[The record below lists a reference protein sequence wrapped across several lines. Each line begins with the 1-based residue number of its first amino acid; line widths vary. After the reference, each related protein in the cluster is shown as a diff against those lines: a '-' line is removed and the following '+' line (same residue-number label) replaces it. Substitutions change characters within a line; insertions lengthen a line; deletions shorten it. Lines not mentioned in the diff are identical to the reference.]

1 MGDECA
7 YCLVGSWPALSPP
20 SSAGAVLGR
29 STPRMT
35 FSEIPPPVELVP
47 GQDEPEIVCRP
58 PGPSSRSWLVR
69 HAHRAAPMG
78 PKPRHE
84 PGDLRAPP
92 AGIVYASAKGSNVV
106 DVDSNRYVDLAAG
119 FGAMLLGHSHP
130 SVLRMLDFQSRR
142 LLMALG
148 DVFPADAK
156 IALLERLAALSPAA
170 NARVI
175 LGQSGADA
183 ITAALK
189 SALLFSG
196 KPGVIAFA
204 GAYHGLS
211 YAPLAACGLRE
222 SYRAPFAEQLNPH
235 VRFFD
240 YPAQA
245 SDLDRVLTRVR
256 AALAEGTVGAVLVEP
271 ILGRGGVVVPPSEFL
286 PELGRLA
293 GESGALIIADEIW
306 TGLGRS
312 GKMLHSLAPEFTPDL
327 LCLGKGLGGGLPISA
342 VVGRGEVLEAWR
354 RDAEV
359 VHTSTFAGNALAC
372 GAALATLDVISREHL
387 PERASSVGSRLLA
400 NLQTRLG
407 RFSKATVRGA
417 GLMIAIDLGARPG
430 RASQLAVR
438 LLERGYITSTGGGG
452 REVLV
457 LTPPLT
463 IAESLLDGFV
473 DALEL
478 SLGTLDT

>member
-1 MGDECA
+1 
-7 YCLVGSWPALSPP
+7 
-20 SSAGAVLGR
+20 
-29 STPRMT
+29 
-35 FSEIPPPVELVP
+35 
-47 GQDEPEIVCRP
+47 
-58 PGPSSRSWLVR
+58 
-69 HAHRAAPMG
+69 MG

-92 AGIVYASAKGSNVV
+92 AGIVYASAKGSNVI

-130 SVLRMLDFQSRR
+130 SILRVLDFQAHR

-156 IALLERLAALSPAA
+156 IALLERLAALHPDP

-189 SALLFSG
+189 SALLFTG
-196 KPGVIAFA
+196 KPGVIAFG

-211 YAPLAACGLRE
+211 HAPLAACGLRE
-222 SYRAPFAEQLNPH
+222 SYRTPFVEQLNPH
-235 VRFFD
+235 VRFVD

-245 SDLDRVLTRVR
+245 TDLDRVLTQIRT
-256 AALAEGTVGAVLVEP
+256 ALAEGPVGAILVEP
-271 ILGRGGVVVPPSEFL
+271 ILGRGGVVVPPPEFL
-286 PELGRLA
+286 PELGKLA
-293 GESGALIIADEIW
+293 RAASALVIADEIW

-312 GKMLHSLAPEFTPDL
+312 GKMLYSLGAEFTPDL

-342 VVGRGEVLEAWR
+342 MVGRGELLEAWR

-372 GAALATLDVISREHL
+372 SAALATLDVISRERL
-387 PERASSVGSRLLA
+387 AERAAAMGAQLLTTLKARLS
-400 NLQTRLG
+400 

-417 GLMIAIDLGARPG
+417 GLMIAIDLGDRPG
-430 RASQLAVR
+430 RATQLASR
-438 LLERGYITSTGGGG
+438 LLQQGYISSTGGGR

-473 DALEL
+473 NALEL
-478 SLGTLDT
+478 SLGTLDA

>member
-1 MGDECA
+1 M
-7 YCLVGSWPALSPP
+7 S
-20 SSAGAVLGR
+20 
-29 STPRMT
+29 
-35 FSEIPPPVELVP
+35 FSEIPPPLEVEP
-47 GQDEPEIVCRP
+47 GQDEPKILSRP

-78 PKPRHE
+78 PKPRHA

-92 AGIVYASAKGSNVV
+92 AGIVYASAKGSNVI
-106 DVDSNRYVDLAAG
+106 DVDSNRYVDFAAG

-130 SVLRMLDFQSRR
+130 SVLRMLDFQSHR

-156 IALLERLAALSPAA
+156 IALVERLAALHPDP

-196 KPGVIAFA
+196 KPGVIAFG

-211 YAPLAACGLRE
+211 HAPLAACGLRE

-235 VRFFD
+235 VRFVD
-240 YPAQA
+240 YPTRAT
-245 SDLDRVLTRVR
+245 DLDRVLSEVR
-256 AALAEGTVGAVLVEP
+256 SALLDGAVGAILVEP
-271 ILGRGGVVVPPSEFL
+271 ILGRGGVVVPPPEFL
-286 PELGRLA
+286 PELGKLA
-293 GESGALIIADEIW
+293 RASGALVIADEIW

-312 GKMLHSLAPEFTPDL
+312 GKMLYSHSPEFVPDL
-327 LCLGKGLGGGLPISA
+327 SCLGKGLGGGLPISA
-342 VVGRGEVLEAWR
+342 VIGRGQVLEAWR

-372 GAALATLDVISREHL
+372 GTALATLDVISRERL
-387 PERASSVGSRLLA
+387 PERAASVGGQLLET
-400 NLQTRLG
+400 LRTRLG

-417 GLMIAIDLGARPG
+417 GLMIAIDLGDRPG
-430 RASQLAVR
+430 RATQLAVR
-438 LLERGYITSTGGGG
+438 LLERGYITSTGGGQ

-463 IAESLLDGFV
+463 IAEPLLAGFV
-473 DALEL
+473 DAIEL
-478 SLGTLDT
+478 SLGILGA

>member
-1 MGDECA
+1 M
-7 YCLVGSWPALSPP
+7 S
-20 SSAGAVLGR
+20 
-29 STPRMT
+29 
-35 FSEIPPPVELVP
+35 FSEIPPPLEVEP
-47 GQDEPEIVCRP
+47 GQDEPKILSRP

-69 HAHRAAPMG
+69 HAHRTAPMG
-78 PKPRHE
+78 PKPRHA

-92 AGIVYASAKGSNVV
+92 GGIVYASAKGSNVI
-106 DVDSNRYVDLAAG
+106 DVDSNRYVDFAAG

-130 SVLRMLDFQSRR
+130 SVLRMLDFQSHR

-156 IALLERLAALSPAA
+156 VALLERLASLHPDP

-175 LGQSGADA
+175 LGQAGADA

-189 SALLFSG
+189 SALLFTG
-196 KPGVIAFA
+196 KPGVIAFG

-211 YAPLAACGLRE
+211 HAPLAACGLRE

-235 VRFFD
+235 VRFAD

-245 SDLDRVLTRVR
+245 SDLDRVLSQVQS
-256 AALAEGTVGAVLVEP
+256 ALADGTVGAILVEP
-271 ILGRGGVVVPPSEFL
+271 ILGRGGVIVPPSEFL
-286 PELGRLA
+286 PELGKLA
-293 GESGALIIADEIW
+293 RASSALVIADEIW

-312 GKMLHSLAPEFTPDL
+312 GKMLYSLSPEFTPDL
-327 LCLGKGLGGGLPISA
+327 LCLGKGLGGGVPISA
-342 VVGRGEVLEAWR
+342 LVGRGEVLEAWR

-372 GAALATLDVISREHL
+372 GAALATLDVISRERL
-387 PERASSVGSRLLA
+387 PERAASVGEQLLA
-400 NLQTRLG
+400 TLKTRLS
-407 RFSKATVRGA
+407 RFSKASVRGA
-417 GLMIAIDLGARPG
+417 GLMIAIDLGDRPG
-430 RASQLAVR
+430 RATQLAVR
-438 LLERGYITSTGGGG
+438 LLERGYITSTGGGR

-463 IAESLLDGFV
+463 IAESLLAGFV
-473 DALEL
+473 DSLEL
-478 SLGTLDT
+478 SLGLLGA

>member
-1 MGDECA
+1 M
-7 YCLVGSWPALSPP
+7 S
-20 SSAGAVLGR
+20 
-29 STPRMT
+29 
-35 FSEIPPPVELVP
+35 FSEIPPPVEVEP
-47 GQDEPEIVCRP
+47 GQDEPEILSRP

-92 AGIVYASAKGSNVV
+92 AGIVYASAKGSNVI
-106 DVDSNRYVDLAAG
+106 DVDSNRYVDFAAG

-130 SVLRMLDFQSRR
+130 SVLRMLDFQSHR

-156 IALLERLAALSPAA
+156 IALLERLAALHPDP

-189 SALLFSG
+189 SALLFTG
-196 KPGVIAFA
+196 KPGVLAFN

-222 SYRAPFAEQLNPH
+222 SYRTPFVEQLNPH
-235 VRFFD
+235 VRFVD
-240 YPAQA
+240 YPSQA
-245 SDLDRVLTRVR
+245 SELDRVLTQVR
-256 AALAEGTVGAVLVEP
+256 SALADGSVGAILVEP
-271 ILGRGGVVVPPSEFL
+271 ILGRGGVVVPPAEFL
-286 PELGRLA
+286 PELGKAARD
-293 GESGALIIADEIW
+293 SGALIIADEIW

-312 GKMLHSLAPEFTPDL
+312 GKMLYSSSSEFTPDL

-342 VVGRGEVLEAWR
+342 VVGRGTVLEAWR

-372 GAALATLDVISREHL
+372 GAAIATLDVISREHL
-387 PERASSVGSRLLA
+387 PQRAASVGGQLLSS
-400 NLQTRLG
+400 LQTRLA

-417 GLMIAIDLGARPG
+417 GMMIAIDLGDRPG
-430 RASQLAVR
+430 RATQLAIR
-438 LLERGYITSTGGGG
+438 LLERGYITSTGGGR
-452 REVLV
+452 REILV

-463 IAESLLDGFV
+463 MAESLLTSFV
-473 DALEL
+473 DALDL
-478 SLGTLDT
+478 SIGMLGA

>member
-1 MGDECA
+1 M
-7 YCLVGSWPALSPP
+7 S
-20 SSAGAVLGR
+20 
-29 STPRMT
+29 
-35 FSEIPPPVELVP
+35 FSEIPPPIEIEP
-47 GQDEPEIVCRP
+47 GQDEPEILSRP

-69 HAHRAAPMG
+69 HAYRAAPMG

-92 AGIVYASAKGSNVV
+92 AGIVYASAKGSNVI

-119 FGAMLLGHSHP
+119 FGALLLGHSHP
-130 SVLRMLDFQSRR
+130 SILRMLDFQSRR

-156 IALLERLAALSPAA
+156 IALIERLAALHPDPQ
-170 NARVI
+170 ARVI

-183 ITAALK
+183 VTAALK
-189 SALLFSG
+189 SALLFTG
-196 KPGVIAFA
+196 KPGVVAFSS
-204 GAYHGLS
+204 AYHGLS

-222 SYRAPFAEQLNPH
+222 SYRAPFSAQLNPH
-235 VRFFD
+235 VEFAD

-245 SDLDRVLTRVR
+245 ADLDRTLSTVR
-256 AALAEGTVGAVLVEP
+256 AALAAGEVGAILVEP
-271 ILGRGGVVVPPSEFL
+271 ILGRGGVIVPPPEFL
-286 PELGRLA
+286 PELGKLA
-293 GESGALIIADEIW
+293 REFGALCIADEIW

-312 GKMLHSLAPEFTPDL
+312 GKMLYSAGPEFTPDL

-342 VVGRGEVLEAWR
+342 LVGRGAVLEAWR

-372 GAALATLDVISREHL
+372 SAALATLDVISREHL
-387 PERASSVGSRLLA
+387 PERASAVGERLLSTLRA
-400 NLQTRLG
+400 RLA

-417 GLMIAIDLGARPG
+417 GLMIAIDLGDRPG
-430 RASQLAVR
+430 RATQLAAR
-438 LLERGYITSTGGGG
+438 LIERGYITSTGGGR

-463 IAESLLDGFV
+463 LAEPLLAGFV
-473 DALEL
+473 DALSL
-478 SLGTLDT
+478 SLGALDT

>member
-1 MGDECA
+1 M
-7 YCLVGSWPALSPP
+7 S
-20 SSAGAVLGR
+20 
-29 STPRMT
+29 
-35 FSEIPPPVELVP
+35 FSEIPPPVEVEP
-47 GQDEPEIVCRP
+47 GQDEPKILSRP

-78 PKPRHE
+78 PKPAHQ

-92 AGIVYASAKGSNVV
+92 AGIVYASAKGSNVI
-106 DVDSNRYVDLAAG
+106 DVDSNRYVDFAAG

-130 SVLRMLDFQSRR
+130 SVLRMLDFQSHR

-156 IALLERLAALSPAA
+156 IALIERLAALHPDPK
-170 NARVI
+170 ARVI

-183 ITAALK
+183 VTAALK
-189 SALLFSG
+189 SAVLFTG
-196 KPGVIAFA
+196 KPGVIAFG

-211 YAPLAACGLRE
+211 HAPLAACGLRE

-235 VRFFD
+235 VRFAD
-240 YPAQA
+240 YPAEAQ
-245 SDLDRVLTRVR
+245 DLDRALSQVR
-256 AALAEGTVGAVLVEP
+256 AALAEGAIGAILVEP
-271 ILGRGGVVVPPSEFL
+271 ILGRGGVVVPPAQFL
-286 PELGRLA
+286 PELGKLA
-293 GESGALIIADEIW
+293 RQAGALCIADEIW

-312 GKMLHSLAPEFTPDL
+312 GKMLYSLSAEFTPDL

-372 GAALATLDVISREHL
+372 AASLATLDVLSRERL
-387 PERASSVGSRLLA
+387 AERASSLGDQLLTT
-400 NLQTRLG
+400 LKTRLG
-407 RFSKATVRGA
+407 RFSKVTVRGS
-417 GLMIAIDLGARPG
+417 GLMIAIDLGDRPG
-430 RASQLAVR
+430 RASQLALR
-438 LLERGYITSTGGGG
+438 LLERGYITSTGGGR
-452 REVLV
+452 REILV

-463 IAESLLDGFV
+463 LAESLLSGFV
-473 DALEL
+473 AALEL
-478 SLGTLDT
+478 SLGTLGA

>member
-1 MGDECA
+1 
-7 YCLVGSWPALSPP
+7 
-20 SSAGAVLGR
+20 
-29 STPRMT
+29 
-35 FSEIPPPVELVP
+35 
-47 GQDEPEIVCRP
+47 
-58 PGPSSRSWLVR
+58 
-69 HAHRAAPMG
+69 MG

-92 AGIVYASAKGSNVV
+92 AGIVYASAKGSNVI
-106 DVDSNRYVDLAAG
+106 DVDSNRYVDFAAG

-130 SVLRMLDFQSRR
+130 SVLRMLDFQAQR

-156 IALLERLAALSPAA
+156 IALLERLAALHPDP

-189 SALLFSG
+189 SALLFTG
-196 KPGVIAFA
+196 KPGVLAFG

-211 YAPLAACGLRE
+211 HAPLAACGLRE

-235 VRFFD
+235 VTFVD
-240 YPAQA
+240 YPARA
-245 SDLDRVLTRVR
+245 TDLDRVLSEVR
-256 AALAEGTVGAVLVEP
+256 GALSNGTVGAILVEP
-271 ILGRGGVVVPPSEFL
+271 ILGRGGVVVPPPEFL
-286 PELGRLA
+286 PELGKLA
-293 GESGALIIADEIW
+293 RESSALSIADEIW

-312 GKMLHSLAPEFTPDL
+312 GKMLYSASAEFVPDL

-342 VVGRGEVLEAWR
+342 VIGRGQVLEAWR

-372 GAALATLDVISREHL
+372 GAALATLDVISRERL
-387 PERASSVGSRLLA
+387 PERATSVGARLLA
-400 NLQTRLG
+400 TLHTRLG

-417 GLMIAIDLGARPG
+417 GLMIAIDLGDRPG
-430 RASQLAVR
+430 RATQLATR
-438 LLERGYITSTGGGG
+438 LLERGYITSTGGGR

-463 IAESLLDGFV
+463 IAESLFTGFV
-473 DALEL
+473 DSLEL
-478 SLGTLDT
+478 SLGLLGA

>member
-1 MGDECA
+1 
-7 YCLVGSWPALSPP
+7 
-20 SSAGAVLGR
+20 
-29 STPRMT
+29 
-35 FSEIPPPVELVP
+35 
-47 GQDEPEIVCRP
+47 
-58 PGPSSRSWLVR
+58 
-69 HAHRAAPMG
+69 MG
-78 PKPRHE
+78 PKPRHA

-92 AGIVYASAKGSNVV
+92 AGIVYASAKGSNVI
-106 DVDSNRYVDLAAG
+106 DVDSNRYVDFAAG

-130 SVLRMLDFQSRR
+130 SVLRMLDFQSHR

-156 IALLERLAALSPAA
+156 IALVERLAALHPDP

-196 KPGVIAFA
+196 RPGVIAFG

-211 YAPLAACGLRE
+211 HAPLAACGLRE

-235 VRFFD
+235 VRFVD
-240 YPAQA
+240 YPALA
-245 SDLDRVLTRVR
+245 TDLDRVLSEVR
-256 AALAEGTVGAVLVEP
+256 GALSDSSVGAILVEP
-271 ILGRGGVVVPPSEFL
+271 ILGRGGVVVPPPEFL
-286 PELGRLA
+286 PELGKLA
-293 GESGALIIADEIW
+293 RASGALVIADEIW

-312 GKMLHSLAPEFTPDL
+312 GKMLYSHGPEFVPDL

-342 VVGRGEVLEAWR
+342 VIGRGQVLEAWR

-372 GAALATLDVISREHL
+372 GTALATLDVISRERL
-387 PERASSVGSRLLA
+387 PERALSIGGQLLET
-400 NLQTRLG
+400 LRTRLG

-417 GLMIAIDLGARPG
+417 GLMIAIDLGDRPG
-430 RASQLAVR
+430 RATQLAVR
-438 LLERGYITSTGGGG
+438 LLERGYITSTGGGR

-463 IAESLLDGFV
+463 IAEPLLAGFV
-473 DALEL
+473 DAVEL
-478 SLGTLDT
+478 SLGMLGA